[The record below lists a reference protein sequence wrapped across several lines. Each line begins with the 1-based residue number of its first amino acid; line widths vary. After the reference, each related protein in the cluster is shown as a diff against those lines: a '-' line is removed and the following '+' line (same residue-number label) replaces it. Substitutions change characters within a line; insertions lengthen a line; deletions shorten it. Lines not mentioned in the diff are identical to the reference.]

1 MDRRLLLDLAVSA
14 VALAGWFLVY
24 GIARLV
30 TRPASPAPAPATPE
44 LGSEPPAVVSLLVN
58 RWSITEDAAESTL
71 LDLAARGFVE
81 LRQPGNDPMQTTL
94 HLPPAPPDDGGL
106 RPYER
111 RVLDRVRG
119 LAVHGV
125 VPLTALTFRDQA
137 QAKAW
142 NKRLRRQVVAD
153 ARTAGLSRRRFGPAV
168 TSLLVAAAVVA
179 GVAVGLAVLH
189 YGVWHQEDDNP
200 GLAAGLVTFAALTAI
215 AGASPGERDTALGR
229 EVAARWLGVRAWLR
243 GHEQFDELPPAS
255 VAIWDRYLG
264 YGAAVG
270 ATRLASAVLDLGMG
284 DRTLVWSSF
293 GGTWHR
299 VRVRYPRV
307 FARYGRTVP
316 RLLLPAV
323 ISIAVGVFLLKV
335 FGGSVD
341 LVPSATDQVDRTLI
355 FVADGIVAVA
365 LLSLVSGGYKLVRGL
380 ADLATERTITGE
392 VLWVEVWR
400 STAQRDNR
408 PSQPWLHYLAVDDG
422 TGDRTTAWALPSQWA
437 AGCHDGDAVTIRV
450 RPWTRR
456 VVSLSVVGQGR
467 SRQLTEPVGSDDTDD
482 LLPASGLRAGSGPAP
497 STRPAELFTPEE
509 VGQALDLPVLPAE
522 RLDLP
527 GPLAG
532 AQFRSATDGQP
543 VLMVQAV
550 SGAPG
555 RWVWRLH
562 SRGQELPGIGDGAYA
577 SGEQVV
583 MRVGDS
589 TVVVRAVGDARGQ
602 TGHLPWLLT
611 QGATRLSAGHDE
623 ATT

>member
-14 VALAGWFLVY
+14 VALTGWFLVY
-24 GIARLV
+24 GLVRLV
-30 TRPASPAPAPATPE
+30 TRPAGPAPAPATPE
-44 LGSEPPAVVSLLVN
+44 LGSEAPAVVSLLVN
-58 RWSITEDAAESTL
+58 RWSVTEDAAESTL

-94 HLPPAPPDDGGL
+94 HLPAAPPDDGGL

-119 LAVHGV
+119 LAVNGV
-125 VPLTALTFRDQA
+125 VPLTALTFRNQA
-137 QAKAW
+137 QARAW
-142 NKRLRRQVVAD
+142 NKRLRAQVVAD
-153 ARTAGLSRRRFGPAV
+153 ARAAGLSRRRFGPAV
-168 TSLLVAAAVVA
+168 TTLLVAAAVVA
-179 GVAVGLAVLH
+179 GVAVGVAVLH
-189 YGVWHQEDDNP
+189 YGIWHQEDDNP
-200 GLAAGLVTFAALTAI
+200 GLAAGIVTFAVLTAI

-229 EVAARWLGVRAWLR
+229 QVAARWLGVRAWLR
-243 GHEQFDELPPAS
+243 GHEQFDELPPAA

-284 DRTLVWSSF
+284 DRSLVWSSF

-299 VRVRYPRV
+299 VRVRYPRF

-323 ISIAVGVFLLKV
+323 ISIVVGAFLLKV

-341 LVPSATDQVDRTLI
+341 LVPSTTDQTDRVLA
-355 FVADGIVAVA
+355 FVADGVVAVA
-365 LLSLVSGGYKLVRGL
+365 LLLLVSGGYRLVRGL
-380 ADLATERTITGE
+380 ADLAAERIITGE
-392 VLWVEVWR
+392 VLWLEVWR
-400 STAQRDNR
+400 STAQRDNQ
-408 PSQPWLHYLAVDDG
+408 PSRPWLHYLAVDDG
-422 TGDRTTAWALPSQWA
+422 TGDRTTAWGLPSQWA
-437 AGCHDGDAVTIRV
+437 AGCHDGDTVTIRV

-456 VVSLSVVGQGR
+456 VVSVSVVGQGR
-467 SRQLTEPVGSDDTDD
+467 SRLLTEPVGADTTDG
-482 LLPASGLRAGSGPAP
+482 LALPRGGGGPGPTDPAAP
-497 STRPAELFTPEE
+497 PTELFTSEE
-509 VGQALDLPVLPAE
+509 VGQALALPVRAAE

-532 AQFRSATDGQP
+532 AQFCSASDGQP
-543 VLMVQAV
+543 VLIIQVV
-550 SGAPG
+550 GGAPG
-555 RWVWRLH
+555 RWIWRLNA
-562 SRGQELPGIGDGAYA
+562 RGQELSGIGDGAYT

-589 TVVVRAVGDARGQ
+589 TVVVRVVGGARGRV
-602 TGHLPWLLT
+602 GHLPWLVA
-611 QGATRLSAGHDE
+611 QGAARVSAGRGG